1 MSSNKMF
8 SAMRIALV
16 ALLLGSRL
24 AASESLSSE
33 RDAAS
38 VTTVNA
44 MNYVRAKTALQFDK
58 YYARAGGINRCGHTR
73 TLASTSVAQDRETV
87 HGLQD
92 QMRISSA
99 SSRPYAHQEYD
110 SESFDTTTHYL
121 VELGRGLTDN
131 SKSADP
137 GEEVDPIKQLITAA
151 FGFGT
156 LPENE
161 PFLIIGQ
168 PGLPSEGPYRLDV
181 TDEEY

>member
-58 YYARAGGINRCGHTR
+58 YYARAGGINR
-73 TLASTSVAQDRETV
+73 
-87 HGLQD
+87 
-92 QMRISSA
+92 
-99 SSRPYAHQEYD
+99 
-110 SESFDTTTHYL
+110 
-121 VELGRGLTDN
+121 
-131 SKSADP
+131 
-137 GEEVDPIKQLITAA
+137 
-151 FGFGT
+151 
-156 LPENE
+156 
-161 PFLIIGQ
+161 
-168 PGLPSEGPYRLDV
+168 
-181 TDEEY
+181 